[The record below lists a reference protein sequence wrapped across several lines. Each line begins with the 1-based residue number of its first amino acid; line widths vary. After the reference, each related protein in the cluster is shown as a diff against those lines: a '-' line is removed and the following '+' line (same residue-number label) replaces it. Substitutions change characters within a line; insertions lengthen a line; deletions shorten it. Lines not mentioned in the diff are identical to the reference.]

1 MSTDDTTLAGQRVLV
16 TGAAGMV
23 GAQVVADLVALGAHV
38 VATDIRPLP
47 GRIGAAIDAGPGTV
61 REVVADVTHPGV
73 LEELVPSSFAVVHL
87 AAVLRLAAER
97 DPGLA
102 FRLNLGATHR
112 VFELAT
118 DEGVDRVVTGSSIGV
133 YGDPPT
139 PDHVFTEDDPQV
151 GRSLYEVSKIACELY
166 AEAFHR
172 SRGLAYVPLRF
183 GTLYGPGMTAAA
195 LVPRLLHGL
204 MDDLDAGRSPH
215 LAADPA
221 SLYDFLFTGDASRA
235 VVRALTTSVT
245 ARPVN
250 VVTGHSV
257 RLGALVDA
265 FVATI
270 GSSIEP
276 VWEPAASMVAS
287 RRRFDAS
294 RIADVLGFV
303 PATTLAEGAR
313 AVVNWRANGSD

>member
-1 MSTDDTTLAGQRVLV
+1 MSTDDARLAGRRILV

-23 GAQVVADLVALGAHV
+23 GAQLVADLVGLGAEV
-38 VATDIRPLP
+38 VATDIRSLP
-47 GRIGAAIDAGPGTV
+47 ARIGPAVLAGPGEV
-61 REVVADVTHPGV
+61 REVVADVTEPGV
-73 LEELVPSSFAVVHL
+73 LQELVPDAYAVVHL

-97 DPGLA
+97 DPALA

-118 DEGVDRVVTGSSIGV
+118 EHGVDRVVTGSSIGV
-133 YGDPPT
+133 YGDPPG

-166 AEAFHR
+166 AEAFRR

-204 MDDLDAGRSPH
+204 MDDLDAGRVPH
-215 LAADPA
+215 LAADPS

-235 VVRALTTSVT
+235 VVRALTTDAT
-245 ARPVN
+245 CLPVN
-250 VVTGHSV
+250 VVTGHSFP
-257 RLGALVDA
+257 LGDLVAA
-265 FVATI
+265 FVTEL
-270 GSSIEP
+270 GSPAVP
-276 VWEPAASMVAS
+276 VWEPVASMVAS
-287 RRRFDAS
+287 VRRFDAS
-294 RIADVLGFV
+294 RIAEVLGFV
-303 PATTLAEGAR
+303 PATPLVDGAR
-313 AVVNWRANGSD
+313 AVVSWRASGSD

>member
-1 MSTDDTTLAGQRVLV
+1 VSTDDTLLADRRVLV
-16 TGAAGMV
+16 TGASGMV

-38 VATDIRPLP
+38 VATDIRALP
-47 GRIGAAIDAGPGTV
+47 GRIRAAIDAGPGTV
-61 REVVADVTHPGV
+61 REVVADVTDPGV
-73 LEELVPSSFAVVHL
+73 LEELVPGCFAVVHL

-118 DEGVDRVVTGSSIGV
+118 DEGVDRVVTGSSIAV
-133 YGDPPT
+133 YGDPPS
-139 PDHVFTEDDPQV
+139 PGHVFTEDDPQV

-204 MDDLDAGRSPH
+204 LDDHDAGRTPR

-221 SLYDFLFTGDASRA
+221 SLYDFVFTGDASRA
-235 VVRALTTSVT
+235 VVRALTTSAT
-245 ARPVN
+245 CLPVN
-250 VVTGHSV
+250 VVTGSSAP
-257 RLGALVDA
+257 LGAMIDA
-265 FVATI
+265 LMAEL
-270 GSSIEP
+270 GSSVEP

-287 RRRFDAS
+287 VRRFDAS
-294 RIADVLGFV
+294 RITDVLGFV
-303 PATTLAEGAR
+303 PATPLAEGAR
-313 AVVNWRANGSD
+313 AVVSWRANGSD